1 MRSSPRAVL
10 FCACSLALFS
20 PHLSSA
26 QDQKERKK
34 EIPPTIAQEMREL
47 QAILSN
53 QPNDPAALFNLA
65 LDYATIGDGSQA
77 LDLLERMA
85 EAHTGMDPK
94 TPAGRPF
101 KNIANDP
108 RFLSLVAQIEKE
120 NPPVVRSTTALLI
133 GERDLFPEG
142 IAYDP
147 VGKTFYVSSISK
159 QKILAV
165 GLDGSANDFKVSGQ
179 DGLGETL
186 GMKVDA
192 KRRILWVVSDS
203 FAKGVQDK
211 AERQGV
217 FQYDL
222 ITGALRFKHLL
233 PPGSGGFLN
242 DVALTSTGEAFAT
255 NTGTG
260 EVFRASPDHD
270 GLEPFLPPNSVIQG
284 NGIAVSPDDKL
295 LFVAG
300 WVGVARVDI
309 ATRQVRLLAKPR
321 NISDAN
327 IDGLYFYKGTLVGI
341 QNPDV
346 HPGRVMRYYLNP
358 AWNTIVRAEV
368 LEAYNPI
375 FDVPTTGTL
384 VGDFLYF
391 AANPQI
397 DKRREDGFLPPLAE
411 LQDIHI
417 VKLKL

>member
-1 MRSSPRAVL
+1 
-10 FCACSLALFS
+10 
-20 PHLSSA
+20 
-26 QDQKERKK
+26 
-34 EIPPTIAQEMREL
+34 
-47 QAILSN
+47 
-53 QPNDPAALFNLA
+53 

-142 IAYDP
+142 IAYDA

-192 KRRILWVVSDS
+192 KRRILWVISDS
-203 FAKGVQDK
+203 FAQSVQDK

-270 GLEPFLPPNSVIQG
+270 GLEPFLPPNSVIQA

-321 NISDAN
+321 SIADAN
-327 IDGLYFYKGTLVGI
+327 IDGLVSTKVHSSGSRTLTCIPAGSCATTSAKSPLRLLSDRGSELPRHQCALSGASFRRRYAQSSLRGYSGTS
-341 QNPDV
+341 
-346 HPGRVMRYYLNP
+346 P
-358 AWNTIVRAEV
+358 AALAIDRAIVVDEP
-368 LEAYNPI
+368 ESKY
-375 FDVPTTGTL
+375 
-384 VGDFLYF
+384 
-391 AANPQI
+391 
-397 DKRREDGFLPPLAE
+397 
-411 LQDIHI
+411 
-417 VKLKL
+417 